1 MADSYSKA
9 YSYAIS
15 LLAKKEYTRAKL
27 HYKLNSYS
35 LSTYDVEQLLNE
47 LEDKNYLSDKRFT
60 TSYIHTCYRRGRGP
74 LYIKNKLAQQGVQPD
89 MIEEELSQCDLD
101 WQESAKQVAY
111 KKFNNL
117 EDLSL
122 TDKNTLQR
130 FLYNRGFN
138 GQLQDF
144 IK

>member
-1 MADSYSKA
+1 MADSYSKG

-27 HYKLNSYS
+27 HYKLTRYS
-35 LSTYDVEQLLNE
+35 VSTADIEQLLDE
-47 LEDKNYLSDKRFT
+47 LEDKNYLSDNRFT
-60 TSYIHTCYRRGRGP
+60 NSYIHTCYRRGRGP
-74 LYIKNKLAQQGVQPD
+74 LYIKNKLAQQGVQPGI
-89 MIEEELSQCDLD
+89 IEEELSQCDLD
-101 WQESAKQVAY
+101 WQKSAKQVAY

-117 EDLSL
+117 EDLSV
-122 TDKNTLQR
+122 TDKITLQR